1 MKSLLVRAAIAAVP
15 VLIAGQAA
23 TAQIIH
29 PLEGL
34 DPSGFNT
41 NNPSSWFRGYEFTVA
56 GDGVTAVEI
65 GMRTPASGEA
75 VTLQIWDVNSQTL
88 LTSAAATTH
97 GNAWRYYDVPDVAL
111 ANGGTYVVGILAQN
125 NSANYFFA
133 SSLGSEW
140 YPTGVINYNT
150 MRYNGGDGSFPT
162 STLSGYH
169 YGVVDLGYTIPAP
182 AGTALL
188 AMGGLVAAR
197 RRRA

>member
-1 MKSLLVRAAIAAVP
+1 MRSSLVRAAICVVP
-15 VLIAGQAA
+15 VLIVGQAA

-41 NNPSSWFRGYEFTVA
+41 NNPGSWFRGYEFTVA

-88 LTSAAATTH
+88 LTSASARTH
-97 GNAWRYYDVPDVAL
+97 GNSWQYYDVPDVAL

-133 SSLGSEW
+133 SGLGSEW

-150 MRYNGGDGSFPT
+150 MRFNGGDGSFPT
-162 STLSGYH
+162 LTLDGYH

-182 AGTALL
+182 ASAAVL
-188 AMGGLVAAR
+188 AMGGIAAVR